1 MKKEKIEDLRD
12 RIRATDRQI
21 VNLLNARA
29 SLCVEVGRL
38 KNREGWDIYDPGQ
51 EGRVHEYLLRL
62 NDGPLS
68 HNALRDIYREIISA
82 SRALQAP
89 VSVAYLGPEASFSH
103 LAVLSH
109 FGRAAA
115 LLPQA
120 SISDVFTFVEKGRM
134 RLGVVPVEN
143 SLEGSIKQSLD
154 RLISTPLSIRAEI
167 FLRITHT
174 LVSTCEHLPGIKRIY
189 SHPQALAQCQGW
201 LARQVPSARLI
212 EAESTAGAARRVL
225 EDSEGAAIGSELLA
239 ETYGLTVLSRSIED
253 HPLNTTRFFVIG
265 QGQGAAS
272 GDDKTSIAF
281 GTPHVPGGLHRALE
295 SFARMGI
302 NLTRIESYPAKERMW
317 EYLFFVDFLGHIEQ
331 PEIAQCLEELKG
343 QTTFFKFLGS
353 YPRGGQ
359 S

>member
-1 MKKEKIEDLRD
+1 MNKDKIENLRG
-12 RIRATDRQI
+12 RIRVKDRQI
-21 VNLLNARA
+21 VSLLNARA
-29 SLCVEVGRL
+29 ALSIEVGRL
-38 KNREGWDIYDPGQ
+38 KNQDGLDIYDPGQ
-51 EGRVHEYLLRL
+51 EGRVHDYLLHL
-62 NDGPLS
+62 NVGPLS
-68 HNALRDIYREIISA
+68 HNAVRDIYREIISA

-103 LAVLSH
+103 LAVLSR
-109 FGRAAA
+109 FGRAVA
-115 LLPQA
+115 LLPQV
-120 SISDVFTFVEKGRM
+120 SISEVFTAVEKGRV

-143 SLEGSIKQSLD
+143 SLEGSVKQSLD
-154 RLISTPLSIRAEI
+154 RLVSTPLAIRAEI
-167 FLRITHT
+167 FLRISHT
-174 LVSTCEHLPGIKRIY
+174 LVSACENQQGIKRIY

-201 LARQVPSARLI
+201 LARHMPSVRLV
-212 EAESTAGAARRVL
+212 ESESTAGAARRVL

-239 ETYGLTVLSRSIED
+239 ETYGLTVLAQAIED

-281 GTPHVPGGLHRALE
+281 GTPHAPGGLHRALE
-295 SFARMGI
+295 PFARKGI
-302 NLTRIESYPAKERMW
+302 NLTRIESYPAKDRMW
-317 EYLFFVDFLGHIEQ
+317 EYLFFADFLGHVEQ
-331 PEIAQCLEELKG
+331 MEIAQCLEELKG

>member
-1 MKKEKIEDLRD
+1 
-12 RIRATDRQI
+12 
-21 VNLLNARA
+21 
-29 SLCVEVGRL
+29 
-38 KNREGWDIYDPGQ
+38 
-51 EGRVHEYLLRL
+51 
-62 NDGPLS
+62 
-68 HNALRDIYREIISA
+68 
-82 SRALQAP
+82 
-89 VSVAYLGPEASFSH
+89 
-103 LAVLSH
+103 
-109 FGRAAA
+109 
-115 LLPQA
+115 
-120 SISDVFTFVEKGRM
+120 
-134 RLGVVPVEN
+134 
-143 SLEGSIKQSLD
+143 
-154 RLISTPLSIRAEI
+154 
-167 FLRITHT
+167 
-174 LVSTCEHLPGIKRIY
+174 
-189 SHPQALAQCQGW
+189 
-201 LARQVPSARLI
+201 VPSARLI